1 MVYKLCYVDPDEPK
15 AYFTSDW
22 EHQWGDDW
30 NDRPY
35 EHNAGTPY
43 DEWYD
48 TEHQPHKIQLKEV
61 FFELP
66 WGWDMPCSNTINS
79 PFSVEDINN
88 HRVPWITKDGGYIFA
103 GVSYTNFVKQI
114 EEWGGTIYTPKKKGA
129 R

>member
-30 NDRPY
+30 DDRPY

-43 DEWYD
+43 RSYFRDGKEYN
-48 TEHQPHKIQLKEV
+48 ILLKEV
-61 FFELP
+61 YFEVP
-66 WGWDMPCSNTINS
+66 YAYYEMPCSNVDNS
-79 PFSVEDINN
+79 RYSVEDINA
-88 HRVPWITKDGGYIFA
+88 HRVPWLTIDGHYIFA
-103 GVSYTNFVKQI
+103 GISYTNFVKQI
-114 EEWGGTIYTPKKKGA
+114 EELGGTIYTPKKKGA

>member
-30 NDRPY
+30 DDRPY

-48 TEHQPHKIQLKEV
+48 TEHQPHPIALKEV
-61 FFELP
+61 YFELP
-66 WGWDMPCSNTINS
+66 WGWEMPCSNVDNS
-79 PFSVEDINN
+79 RYSVEDINN
-88 HRVPWITKDGGYIFA
+88 HRVPWITKDNNYIFA
-103 GVSYTNFVKQI
+103 GISYTNFVKQI

-129 R
+129 K